1 MYPKIRST
9 TLALSIAAA
18 IAIAPGAA
26 AVATPSKLNGKYLFN
41 LYRALPNKFSGT
53 SLCLLLIENGSVQG
67 VAESGTW
74 TAHGFPHGGQFIHV
88 GDSIMFTYFDGNIYF
103 YMKTPV
109 SFSGAISFGS
119 LVYGDI
125 SSGGL
130 QYDAFLKVVPH
141 GC

>member
-1 MYPKIRST
+1 MHSKIQ
-9 TLALSIAAA
+9 SIALAFLTAA
-18 IAIAPGAA
+18 ALAIAPAA
-26 AVATPSKLNGKYLFN
+26 ATEAAPSSLNGKYLFN
-41 LYRALPNKFSGT
+41 LYRALPSKFSGT
-53 SLCLLLIENGSVQG
+53 SLCLLLIKNGSVQG

-88 GDSIMFTYFDGNIYF
+88 GDSIMFTYFDGNTYL

-109 SFSGAISFGS
+109 SFEGAISFGS
-119 LVYGDI
+119 LVYGDT